1 VLSVRK
7 NKRNNKKDKKEKNK
21 KLNEKE
27 IKKFV
32 KNLPEYLRKY
42 PSLRYEI
49 SLIMT
54 ETFPTRDEFNQLLKE
69 LKESRVAAEKRFEEH
84 NRRFEAILTE
94 LREFKEYAEKRFE
107 AILTELREFKEYAE
121 KRFEE
126 HNKRFEAILTELREF
141 KEYTEKRFEEHNRRF
156 EAILTELREFKEYT
170 EKRFEEH
177 NRRFEAIL
185 MELREFKE
193 YAEKRFEEHDRKFE
207 EIVSEM
213 KEMRMEMKQMKLELR
228 ELRIGL
234 SSLGGR
240 MGKGLEE
247 VIRQV
252 IEDYSGIGPLKAEKI
267 SIYDKDGFV
276 FGRPQNIEFDAYV
289 TDGKKFVVEVKNYTE
304 KDDVNLFHRKCEFLK
319 KELNIEDIEMVI
331 MTPVIEKSALSLC
344 KELGITVHAFS
355 VID

>member
-1 VLSVRK
+1 MRK

-84 NRRFEAILTE
+84 NRRFEAILT
-94 LREFKEYAEKRFE
+94 
-107 AILTELREFKEYAE
+107 
-121 KRFEE
+121 
-126 HNKRFEAILTELREF
+126 
-141 KEYTEKRFEEHNRRF
+141 
-156 EAILTELREFKEYT
+156 
-170 EKRFEEH
+170 
-177 NRRFEAIL
+177 
-185 MELREFKE
+185 ELREFKE

>member
-1 VLSVRK
+1 MRK
-7 NKRNNKKDKKEKNK
+7 NKRNNKKDKREKNK

-107 AILTELREFKEYAE
+107 AILTELREFKEYTE

-126 HNKRFEAILTELREF
+126 HNKRFEAILT
-141 KEYTEKRFEEHNRRF
+141 
-156 EAILTELREFKEYT
+156 
-170 EKRFEEH
+170 
-177 NRRFEAIL
+177 
-185 MELREFKE
+185 ELREFKE

>member
-1 VLSVRK
+1 MRK
-7 NKRNNKKDKKEKNK
+7 NKRNNKKDKREKNK

-107 AILTELREFKEYAE
+107 
-121 KRFEE
+121 E

-156 EAILTELREFKEYT
+156 EAILMELREFKEYT